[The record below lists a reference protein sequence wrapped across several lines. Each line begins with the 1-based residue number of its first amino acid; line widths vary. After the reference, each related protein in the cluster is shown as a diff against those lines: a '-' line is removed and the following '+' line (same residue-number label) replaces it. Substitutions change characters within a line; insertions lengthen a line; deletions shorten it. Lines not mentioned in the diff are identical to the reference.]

1 MTAEDKALD
10 VLSKLFSQHPEG
22 TYAGIEDTLTV
33 MGSWS
38 FLEYVLENIP
48 DELLVEMAMDRGLLE
63 HVGYAHKSV
72 DGRRWQVH
80 DKISLHMNDT
90 MAFAWLNSSN
100 PNVNTR
106 LPRIHKIIREWWDG
120 DVPMNVALSEIK
132 QIIEEENNGDSKTD
146 HGRDSSDADVRPD
159 VDRDA

>member
-1 MTAEDKALD
+1 MTAQEETIQAL
-10 VLSKLFSQHPEG
+10 VNYFAEHEG
-22 TYAGIEDTLTV
+22 GPYEGIEDTLAAL
-33 MGSWS
+33 GYEP
-38 FLEYVLENIP
+38 FLEAIIANIP
-48 DELLVEMAMDRGLLE
+48 DEHLVMMAMDRGLLE

-90 MAFAWLNSSN
+90 MAFAWLNDSN

-132 QIIEEENNGDSKTD
+132 VIVEE
-146 HGRDSSDADVRPD
+146 P
-159 VDRDA
+159 